1 MISLRVR
8 SAEPE
13 LMDDLN
19 CEGEV
24 VDQTLRELDF
34 INRWLGGNEVTIDG
48 VGRLLAGRDKSV
60 SVTIAD
66 IGCGGGDMIHRLA
79 AWSQRNGRS
88 FNLTGIDANPGIVR
102 FAEATSPSRENILF
116 KVMNVMDP
124 SFEQQRFDIVV
135 ATLFTHHFTRDQL
148 IRLFKSLSRQ
158 TSIGFVINDI
168 HRHALAYYSI
178 RILTLLFSRSPMV
191 KYDAP
196 LSVRRAFTRH
206 ELEDILRNAGIY
218 RYTLSWKW
226 AFRWQ
231 LIVNTS
237 TT

>member
-1 MISLRVR
+1 MMSLTVR
-8 SAEPE
+8 SEEPE

-19 CEGEV
+19 CEGEI
-24 VDQTLRELDF
+24 VDQTLRELDV
-34 INRWLGGNEVTIDG
+34 INRWLGGNYVTIDG
-48 VGRLLAGRDKSV
+48 VARLLAQVDKGTPV
-60 SVTIAD
+60 SVAD
-66 IGCGGGDMIHRLA
+66 IGCGGGDMVHRLA
-79 AWSQRNGRS
+79 SWLRRQGRS
-88 FNLTGIDANPGIVR
+88 FTVTGIDANPGIVR
-102 FAEATSPSRENILF
+102 FAEANSPSGDNILF

-124 SFEQQRFDIVV
+124 SFEKQRFDIIV

-148 IRLFKSLSRQ
+148 IRLFKLLSRQ

-168 HRHALAYYSI
+168 HRHALAYHSI